1 VTASDNPVTDI
12 AVVGGGLTGIPLA
25 LVLAAAGWRVT
36 LFDQSGSSQKVSLTD
51 SLEQQCIA
59 LSAGSVQWFRENNL
73 WPLLADHACAI
84 NHVHVSQQGFFGA
97 TRLHAEELG
106 VQALG
111 QVVDVRQFLQDL
123 APAVAASQSL
133 EQVSAK
139 VTSVDVKADY
149 VVIHSDAGQR
159 DVRAR
164 LLIAVDGATSRVRDS
179 LGIATRQIDYKQAA
193 VLGTV
198 ALDQP
203 HGNTAYERFTGSG
216 PLALLPRPDNHMSF
230 VECIDPADQSRFKS
244 LDNAAYLAH
253 LQSRFGHRLGRF
265 RATGSRLVVPL
276 LRIEATQQTGP
287 RSVLLGN
294 AVRLLHPIA
303 GQGYNLAL
311 RDVAEL
317 TRQLGAGGQ
326 LSSTVLASNLRNGK
340 QTMDPGDAQ
349 MLARFVEKRRD
360 DQQQVVRLTDAL
372 ARSFRGEWSAL
383 SHLRALGLLGIDT
396 ITPLRSRFARRTM
409 GL

>member
-1 VTASDNPVTDI
+1 MTPSDNPVTDI

-25 LVLAAAGWRVT
+25 LVLAAAGWHVT
-36 LFDQSGSSQKVSLTD
+36 LFDQSNRPQNISLTD

-59 LSAGSVQWFRENNL
+59 LSAGSVLWLREHNL

-84 NHVHVSQQGFFGA
+84 NRVHVSQQGFFGA

-106 VQALG
+106 VHALG
-111 QVVDVRQFLQDL
+111 QVVEVRQFLQDL
-123 APAVAASQSL
+123 APAVVASQSL
-133 EQVSAK
+133 EHVSAT
-139 VTSVDVKADY
+139 VTSVDTKADH
-149 VVIHSDAGQR
+149 VVIHSDAGQS

-164 LLIAVDGATSRVRDS
+164 LLIAVDGTTSRVRES
-179 LGIATRQIDYKQAA
+179 LSIGTRQVDYNQAA

-203 HGNTAYERFTGSG
+203 HSNTAFERFTGTG

-230 VECIDPADQSRFKS
+230 VECIDPADQSRIKS
-244 LDNAAYLAH
+244 LDNADYLAH

-287 RSVLLGN
+287 RCVLLGN

-317 TRQLGAGGQ
+317 VRQLGAGGQ
-326 LSSTVLASNLRNGK
+326 LVGTADAGNRGNGK
-340 QTMDPGDAQ
+340 QMIDPGDARL
-349 MLARFVEKRRD
+349 LARFVEKRRD

-383 SHLRALGLLGIDT
+383 SHLRALGLLSIDT
-396 ITPLRSRFARRTM
+396 ITPLRRRFARRTM